1 MKNNYCCDNN
11 IFNLYKKSNI
21 QCNDQKINYKSM
33 KEYFKI
39 KSNLEVYLK
48 ENYCSSFTENF
59 ELLKYINSGS
69 SGVVYEGRHLK
80 IPNKKVCLKFL
91 LNKSLEEKRDKNSKQ
106 KSEIKEINIQN
117 KLRDKNITEY
127 YDYCNL
133 NEHGCII
140 MEFAKYGDLDHFQ
153 KNLLQKQNLTETLLA
168 YITKQILDGLNYIH
182 KSKIIHMDIKQ
193 QNILID
199 EHLNIKITDFSVSF
213 PYENFKEHDKIKLPL
228 AGTSLYMSPE
238 VLNKEKIDYEDCSK
252 IDTFS
257 LGILLYNAAFEQFPF
272 DLDYSDKK
280 NFNGIY
286 RKIMNKALIFPVK
299 KSYSLLFRKF
309 LKGLL
314 DKNIKNRLG
323 IIEAMEDP
331 WIKGTRFLY
340 QEKEKLNDNEKFL
353 INIITDNVKSFNDYL
368 KVNNYESNNSTT
380 IS

>member
-1 MKNNYCCDNN
+1 
-11 IFNLYKKSNI
+11 
-21 QCNDQKINYKSM
+21 
-33 KEYFKI
+33 
-39 KSNLEVYLK
+39 
-48 ENYCSSFTENF
+48 
-59 ELLKYINSGS
+59 
-69 SGVVYEGRHLK
+69 
-80 IPNKKVCLKFL
+80 
-91 LNKSLEEKRDKNSKQ
+91 
-106 KSEIKEINIQN
+106 
-117 KLRDKNITEY
+117 
-127 YDYCNL
+127 
-133 NEHGCII
+133 
-140 MEFAKYGDLDHFQ
+140 
-153 KNLLQKQNLTETLLA
+153 
-168 YITKQILDGLNYIH
+168 
-182 KSKIIHMDIKQ
+182 MDIKQ